1 MAHGDLEP
9 AEDCGHTPCVMQAH
23 GFVAA
28 FPFSTET
35 YGTIG
40 YGLCCVTEPSSWW
53 WKSIVGCIIDS
64 FMIGAIMPKMARP
77 KEQAQMQLFSHNAVV
92 ALRDGKLCLMW
103 HVGNLCKSHIMEAHM
118 RAQLIK
124 PRSWRRVT
132 ISQIDIDVGFDKG
145 LDRNFL
151 VSPVT
156 ILHKVNEAS
165 PLFGISRQ
173 GLQTDGF
180 EIVVILEG
188 MLEATAMSTQ
198 ARSSYL
204 ANEIL

>member
-1 MAHGDLEP
+1 M
-9 AEDCGHTPCVMQAH
+9 
-23 GFVAA
+23 
-28 FPFSTET
+28 
-35 YGTIG
+35 
-40 YGLCCVTEPSSWW
+40 
-53 WKSIVGCIIDS
+53 
-64 FMIGAIMPKMARP
+64 
-77 KEQAQMQLFSHNAVV
+77 
-92 ALRDGKLCLMW
+92 
-103 HVGNLCKSHIMEAHM
+103 
-118 RAQLIK
+118 
-124 PRSWRRVT
+124 T

-173 GLQTDGF
+173 GLETDDF

-188 MLEATAMSTQ
+188 MMEASAMSTQ